1 MRRSGLQPDTNAVI
15 DPRQIEFL
23 YPWVLLGL
31 LVIPVMAWWSR
42 RGGPLPSIT
51 VPSLAGRGDLGAV
64 PRRQKGAFGR
74 WWTFIPLALLIV
86 GLARPRVPRGNTPD
100 PSKGIDIMLAL
111 DFSRSMAET
120 DFRLDRRRVTRRA
133 ALEYVTEK
141 FVMGRDND
149 RIGIVCFARTP
160 FLVSPLTLDHKW
172 AIESMHQT
180 DLATGTGIGWAVMA
194 AGNFLR
200 KDSERSKV
208 VILVTDGDNS
218 SGPKASEIVGQLVKD
233 RIKLYSVLIGPE
245 MVTPSVAANH
255 DLNKAA
261 RVTGGQFFQA
271 NDTRALQGIYNL
283 IDQLEK
289 RELIQKRF
297 VLWRE
302 LFQWPVALGAV
313 LWSGGWLFA
322 VVARRTLP

>member
-1 MRRSGLQPDTNAVI
+1 MKDLMAL
-15 DPRQIEFL
+15 EFL

-31 LVIPVMAWWSR
+31 LALPVLAWMQR
-42 RGGPLPSIT
+42 RPRS
-51 VPSLAGRGDLGAV
+51 VPSLAVPSLLGRAHLGAI
-64 PRRQKGAFGR
+64 PARQHSKAQAL
-74 WWTFIPLALLIV
+74 WSLLPLALLLV
-86 GLARPRVPRGNTPD
+86 GLARPRMPRGDLPD

-120 DFRLDRRRVTRRA
+120 DFRLERKRVSRRA
-133 ALEYVTEK
+133 ALEYVTER
-141 FVMGRDND
+141 FILGRPND
-149 RIGIVCFARTP
+149 RIGIVCFARNP
-160 FLVSPLTLDHKW
+160 FLVSPLTLDHRW
-172 AIESMHQT
+172 AIESMRQT

-200 KDSERSKV
+200 KDSDRSRV

-218 SGPKASEIVGQLVKD
+218 SGPRASEIIGQLVRDKV
-233 RIKLYSVLIGPE
+233 KLYSVLIGPE

-255 DLNKAA
+255 DLNRAA
-261 RVTGGQFFQA
+261 RITGGQFFQA

-297 VLWRE
+297 VLWQE
-302 LFQWPVALGAV
+302 LFLWPVGVGSALW
-313 LWSGGWLFA
+313 LGGWLWTRLL
-322 VVARRTLP
+322 RRPLP

>member
-1 MRRSGLQPDTNAVI
+1 MKDLMAL
-15 DPRQIEFL
+15 EFL

-31 LVIPVMAWWSR
+31 LALPVLAWMHR
-42 RGGPLPSIT
+42 RPRS
-51 VPSLAGRGDLGAV
+51 VPSLAVPSLLGRAHLGAI
-64 PRRQKGAFGR
+64 PARQHSKAQAL
-74 WWTFIPLALLIV
+74 WSLLPLALLLV
-86 GLARPRVPRGNTPD
+86 GLARPRMPRGDLPD

-120 DFRLDRRRVTRRA
+120 DFRLERKRVSRRA
-133 ALEYVTEK
+133 ALEYVTER
-141 FVMGRDND
+141 FILGRPND
-149 RIGIVCFARTP
+149 RIGIVCFARNP
-160 FLVSPLTLDHKW
+160 FLVSPLTLDHRW
-172 AIESMHQT
+172 AIESMRQT

-200 KDSERSKV
+200 KDSDRSKV

-218 SGPKASEIVGQLVKD
+218 SGPRASEIIGQLVRDKV
-233 RIKLYSVLIGPE
+233 KLYSVLIGPE

-255 DLNKAA
+255 DLNRAA
-261 RVTGGQFFQA
+261 RITGGQFFQA

-297 VLWRE
+297 VLWQE
-302 LFQWPVALGAV
+302 LFLWPVAAGSA
-313 LWSGGWLFA
+313 LWLGGWIWTRLL
-322 VVARRTLP
+322 RRPLP

>member
-1 MRRSGLQPDTNAVI
+1 MKDLLA
-15 DPRQIEFL
+15 IEFL

-31 LVIPVMAWWSR
+31 LALPALAWFR
-42 RGGPLPSIT
+42 RRPRA
-51 VPSLAGRGDLGAV
+51 VPSLAVPSLTGLGHLGRIPA
-64 PRRQKGAFGR
+64 RQRAATQAL
-74 WWTFIPLALLIV
+74 WTLVPLALLIL
-86 GLARPRVPRGNTPD
+86 GLARPRMPRGDLPD

-120 DFRLDRRRVTRRA
+120 DFRLDRKRVTRRA

-141 FVMGRDND
+141 FILGRPSD
-149 RIGIVCFARTP
+149 RIGIVCFARNP
-160 FLVSPLTLDHKW
+160 FLVSPLTLDHRW

-200 KDSERSKV
+200 KDSDRSKV

-218 SGPKASEIVGQLVKD
+218 SGPRASEIIGQLVRDKV
-233 RIKLYSVLIGPE
+233 KLYSVLIGPE
-245 MVTPSVAANH
+245 MVVPSVAANH
-255 DLNKAA
+255 DLNRAA
-261 RVTGGQFFQA
+261 RITGGQFFQA

-289 RELIQKRF
+289 RDLIQKRF
-297 VLWRE
+297 VLWQE
-302 LFQWPVALGAV
+302 LFVWPVTLGSL
-313 LWSGGWLFA
+313 LWLGGWIWNSLL
-322 VVARRTLP
+322 RRNLP

>member
-1 MRRSGLQPDTNAVI
+1 MKDLMAL
-15 DPRQIEFL
+15 EFL

-31 LVIPVMAWWSR
+31 LALPVLAWLHR
-42 RGGPLPSIT
+42 RPRS
-51 VPSLAGRGDLGAV
+51 VPSLAVPSLLGRAHLGAI
-64 PRRQKGAFGR
+64 PARQHSKAQAL
-74 WWTFIPLALLIV
+74 WSLLPLALLLV
-86 GLARPRVPRGNTPD
+86 GLARPRMPRGDLPD

-120 DFRLDRRRVTRRA
+120 DFRLERKRVSRRA
-133 ALEYVTEK
+133 ALEYVTER
-141 FVMGRDND
+141 FILGRPND
-149 RIGIVCFARTP
+149 RIGIVCFARNP
-160 FLVSPLTLDHKW
+160 FLVSPLTLDHRW
-172 AIESMHQT
+172 AIESMRQT

-200 KDSERSKV
+200 KDSDRSKV

-218 SGPKASEIVGQLVKD
+218 SGPRASEIIGQLVRDKV
-233 RIKLYSVLIGPE
+233 KLYSVLIGPE

-255 DLNKAA
+255 DLNRAA
-261 RVTGGQFFQA
+261 RITGGQFFQA

-297 VLWRE
+297 VLWQE
-302 LFQWPVALGAV
+302 LFLWPVAAGSA
-313 LWSGGWLFA
+313 LWLGGWIWTRLL
-322 VVARRTLP
+322 RRPLP

>member
-1 MRRSGLQPDTNAVI
+1 MIGS
-15 DPRQIEFL
+15 PRDLLAIEFL
-23 YPWVLLGL
+23 HPWVLLGL
-31 LVIPVMAWWSR
+31 LALPALAWFRRRPRAIPALS
-42 RGGPLPSIT
+42 
-51 VPSLAGRGDLGAV
+51 VPSLRGRGHLGRTPDRDRSPAS
-64 PRRQKGAFGR
+64 AL
-74 WWTFIPLALLIV
+74 WTLLPLALLVV
-86 GLARPRVPRGNTPD
+86 GLARPRLPRGDLPD

-120 DFRLDRRRVTRRA
+120 DFRLERKRVTRRA

-141 FVMGRDND
+141 FILGRPND
-149 RIGIVCFARTP
+149 RIGIVCFARNP
-160 FLVSPLTLDHKW
+160 FLVSPLTLDHRW
-172 AIESMHQT
+172 AIESMRQT

-218 SGPKASEIVGQLVKD
+218 SGPRASEVIGQLVRD
-233 RIKLYSVLIGPE
+233 QVKLYSVLIGPE
-245 MVTPSVAANH
+245 MVTPSVAATH
-255 DLNKAA
+255 DLNRAS
-261 RVTGGQFFQA
+261 RITGGQFFQA

-297 VLWRE
+297 VLWQE
-302 LFQWPVALGAV
+302 LFPWPVAAGSL
-313 LWSGGWLFA
+313 LWLAGWIRESLL
-322 VVARRTLP
+322 RRRLP

>member
-1 MRRSGLQPDTNAVI
+1 VI
-15 DPRQIEFL
+15 DLRQIEFL
-23 YPWVLLGL
+23 HPWALLGL
-31 LVIPVMAWWSR
+31 LALPVMAWWGR
-42 RGGPLPSIT
+42 RGGPLPTIT
-51 VPSLAGRGDLGAV
+51 VPTLAGRSDLGTA
-64 PRRQKGAFGR
+64 PRRQKGSFAR
-74 WWTFIPLALLIV
+74 WWTLLPLALLIV
-86 GLARPRVPRGNTPD
+86 GLARPRVPRGDTPD
-100 PSKGIDIMLAL
+100 PSKGIDIMLTL

-120 DFRLDRRRVTRRA
+120 DFRLDRRRVTRRV
-133 ALEYVTEK
+133 ALEYVTEQ
-141 FVMGRDND
+141 FVKGRDND

-200 KDSERSKV
+200 KDSDRSKV
-208 VILVTDGDNS
+208 IILVTDGDNS
-218 SGPKASEIVGQLVKD
+218 SGPRASEIVGQLVRD

-302 LFQWPVALGAV
+302 LFQYPVAAGAL
-313 LWSGGWLFA
+313 LWFAGWMFA
-322 VVARRTLP
+322 TTVRRRLP

>member
-1 MRRSGLQPDTNAVI
+1 MKDLMA
-15 DPRQIEFL
+15 IEFL

-31 LVIPVMAWWSR
+31 LALPVLAWMHR
-42 RGGPLPSIT
+42 RPRS
-51 VPSLAGRGDLGAV
+51 VPSLAVPSLLGRAHLGAI
-64 PRRQKGAFGR
+64 PARQHSKAQAL
-74 WWTFIPLALLIV
+74 WSLLPLALLLV
-86 GLARPRVPRGNTPD
+86 GLARPRMPRGDLPD

-120 DFRLDRRRVTRRA
+120 DFRLERKRVSRRA
-133 ALEYVTEK
+133 ALEYVTER
-141 FVMGRDND
+141 FILGRPND
-149 RIGIVCFARTP
+149 RIGIVCFARNP
-160 FLVSPLTLDHKW
+160 FLVSPLTLDHRW
-172 AIESMHQT
+172 AIESMRQT

-200 KDSERSKV
+200 KDSDRSKV

-218 SGPKASEIVGQLVKD
+218 SGPRASEIIGQLVRDKV
-233 RIKLYSVLIGPE
+233 KLYSVLIGPE

-255 DLNKAA
+255 DLNRAA
-261 RVTGGQFFQA
+261 RITGGQFFQA

-297 VLWRE
+297 VLWQE
-302 LFQWPVALGAV
+302 LFLWPVAAGSA
-313 LWSGGWLFA
+313 LWLGGWLWTRLL
-322 VVARRTLP
+322 RRPLP

>member
-1 MRRSGLQPDTNAVI
+1 MKDLMA
-15 DPRQIEFL
+15 IEFL

-31 LVIPVMAWWSR
+31 MALPVLAWLHR
-42 RGGPLPSIT
+42 RPRL
-51 VPSLAGRGDLGAV
+51 VPSLAVPSLLGRAHLGAI
-64 PRRQKGAFGR
+64 PARQHSKAQAL
-74 WWTFIPLALLIV
+74 WSLLPLALLLV
-86 GLARPRVPRGNTPD
+86 GLARPRMPRGDLPD

-120 DFRLDRRRVTRRA
+120 DFRLERKRVSRRA
-133 ALEYVTEK
+133 ALEYVTER
-141 FVMGRDND
+141 FILGRPND
-149 RIGIVCFARTP
+149 RIGIVCFARNP
-160 FLVSPLTLDHKW
+160 FLVSPLTLDHRW
-172 AIESMHQT
+172 AIESMRQT

-200 KDSERSKV
+200 KDSDRSKV

-218 SGPKASEIVGQLVKD
+218 SGPRASEIIGQLVRDKV
-233 RIKLYSVLIGPE
+233 KLYSVLIGPE

-255 DLNKAA
+255 DLNRAA
-261 RVTGGQFFQA
+261 RITGGQFFQA

-297 VLWRE
+297 VLWQE
-302 LFQWPVALGAV
+302 LFVWPVAAGSA
-313 LWSGGWLFA
+313 LWLGGWFRTRLL
-322 VVARRTLP
+322 RRPLP

>member
-1 MRRSGLQPDTNAVI
+1 MKDLMAL
-15 DPRQIEFL
+15 EFL

-31 LVIPVMAWWSR
+31 LALPVLAWLHR
-42 RGGPLPSIT
+42 RPRS
-51 VPSLAGRGDLGAV
+51 VPSLAVPSLLGRAHLGAI
-64 PRRQKGAFGR
+64 PARQHSKAQAL
-74 WWTFIPLALLIV
+74 WSLLPLALLLV
-86 GLARPRVPRGNTPD
+86 GLARPRMPRGDLPD

-120 DFRLDRRRVTRRA
+120 DFRLERKRVSRRA
-133 ALEYVTEK
+133 ALEYVTER
-141 FVMGRDND
+141 FILGRPND
-149 RIGIVCFARTP
+149 RIGIVCFARNP
-160 FLVSPLTLDHKW
+160 FLVSPLTLDHRW
-172 AIESMHQT
+172 AIESMRQT

-200 KDSERSKV
+200 KDSDRSRV

-218 SGPKASEIVGQLVKD
+218 SGPRASEIIGQLVRDKV
-233 RIKLYSVLIGPE
+233 KLYSVLIGPE

-255 DLNKAA
+255 DLNRAA
-261 RVTGGQFFQA
+261 RITGGQFFQA

-297 VLWRE
+297 VLWQE
-302 LFQWPVALGAV
+302 LFLWPVGVGSALW
-313 LWSGGWLFA
+313 LGGWLWTRLL
-322 VVARRTLP
+322 RRPLP

>member
-1 MRRSGLQPDTNAVI
+1 MKDLMA
-15 DPRQIEFL
+15 IEFL

-31 LVIPVMAWWSR
+31 LALPVLAWMQR
-42 RGGPLPSIT
+42 RPRS
-51 VPSLAGRGDLGAV
+51 VPSLAVPSLLGRAHLGAI
-64 PRRQKGAFGR
+64 PARQHSKAQAL
-74 WWTFIPLALLIV
+74 WSLLPLALLLV
-86 GLARPRVPRGNTPD
+86 GLARPRMPRGDLPD

-120 DFRLDRRRVTRRA
+120 DFRLERKRVSRRA
-133 ALEYVTEK
+133 ALEYVTER
-141 FVMGRDND
+141 FILGRPND
-149 RIGIVCFARTP
+149 RIGIVCFARNP
-160 FLVSPLTLDHKW
+160 FLVSPLTLDHRW
-172 AIESMHQT
+172 AIESMRQT

-200 KDSERSKV
+200 KDSDRSKV

-218 SGPKASEIVGQLVKD
+218 SGPRASEIIGQLVRDKV
-233 RIKLYSVLIGPE
+233 KLYSVLIGPE

-255 DLNKAA
+255 DLNRAA
-261 RVTGGQFFQA
+261 RITGGQFFQA

-297 VLWRE
+297 VLWQE
-302 LFQWPVALGAV
+302 LFLWPVGVGSALW
-313 LWSGGWLFA
+313 LGGWLWTRLL
-322 VVARRTLP
+322 RRPLP

>member
-1 MRRSGLQPDTNAVI
+1 MKDLMA
-15 DPRQIEFL
+15 IEFL

-31 LVIPVMAWWSR
+31 LALPVLAWMHR
-42 RGGPLPSIT
+42 RPRS
-51 VPSLAGRGDLGAV
+51 VPSLAVPSLLGRAHLGAI
-64 PRRQKGAFGR
+64 PARQHSKAQAL
-74 WWTFIPLALLIV
+74 WSLLPLALLLV
-86 GLARPRVPRGNTPD
+86 GLARPRMPRGDLPD

-120 DFRLDRRRVTRRA
+120 DFRLERKRVSRRA
-133 ALEYVTEK
+133 ALEYVTER
-141 FVMGRDND
+141 FILGRPND
-149 RIGIVCFARTP
+149 RIGIVCFARNP
-160 FLVSPLTLDHKW
+160 FLVSPLTLDHRW
-172 AIESMHQT
+172 AIESMRQT

-200 KDSERSKV
+200 KDSDRSKV

-218 SGPKASEIVGQLVKD
+218 SGPRASEIIGQLVRDKV
-233 RIKLYSVLIGPE
+233 KLYSVLIGPE

-255 DLNKAA
+255 DLNRAA
-261 RVTGGQFFQA
+261 RITGGQFFQA

-297 VLWRE
+297 VLWQE
-302 LFQWPVALGAV
+302 LFLRPVGVGSALW
-313 LWSGGWLFA
+313 LGGWLWTRLL
-322 VVARRTLP
+322 RRPLP